1 MFLRVLEIFFQ
12 ELDPLKVKFVSVG
25 VSFGESA
32 SRESL

>member
-1 MFLRVLEIFFQ
+1 MFLRVLEIFQ

-25 VSFGESA
+25 VSFGGSA

>member
-1 MFLRVLEIFFQ
+1 MFLRVLESCR

-32 SRESL
+32 SREFL